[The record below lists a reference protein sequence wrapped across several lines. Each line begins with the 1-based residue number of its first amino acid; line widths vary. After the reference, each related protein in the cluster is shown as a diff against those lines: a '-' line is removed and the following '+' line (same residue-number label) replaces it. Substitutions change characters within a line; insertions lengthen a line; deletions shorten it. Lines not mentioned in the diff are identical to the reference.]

1 MRRPEFVRATSL
13 TCLAVCSLTHRTAAI
28 QPMRSA
34 NKCSHQGCKTAV
46 RCTRLHRL
54 RAAAIFYPNFYP
66 NSERSG
72 VEVLYILVAALN
84 WAGGP
89 RCVTSL
95 PSWSCGFDSRR
106 PLSTGVVSKS
116 VGRCSAGLRL
126 SDPAVRPVQRIA
138 HPQIHRPQGS
148 NIGARVWCARRCA
161 KELTV
166 ARYGFPSSR

>member
-89 RCVTSL
+89 DVSPAFQAGHAGSIPVARSRPVSL
-95 PSWSCGFDSRR
+95 ANPWAGTVLACDFLTWLDD
-106 PLSTGVVSKS
+106 
-116 VGRCSAGLRL
+116 RCSGSPIRRFIGHR
-126 SDPAVRPVQRIA
+126 DPTLAPECGA
-138 HPQIHRPQGS
+138 PA
-148 NIGARVWCARRCA
+148 GAR
-161 KELTV
+161 K
-166 ARYGFPSSR
+166 S